1 MFGHSSNLVC
11 LGPQHSRLIALN
23 PQGQVLW
30 ESPPQFHE
38 GACEG
43 TPVISSD
50 GLYVYFT
57 HNLVTVGHFTILMAD
72 QNGTAL
78 FSKFDPVQPYSPPGI
93 ARNPAQGY
101 YDGGLANRNDLLV
114 WAYRPLFNSSAVG
127 NNTATFGFQLPAGF
141 PTAGGALASFTL
153 RTVVWQ
159 SVSPPKFANSGYN
172 MYFTVSRNEFR
183 SWNGA
188 PGSRALQFDRQSSH
202 RIGFTP
208 RGRPASQ
215 PPFAPV
221 ALSSDPVSPMLFG
234 AAATARFFAFDT
246 FLNVTWEAATTSLV
260 RTEARVS
267 PDDTV
272 VYFVQDNG
280 VLRSYDVAT
289 GIQNWEAFAS
299 NSPILAEFSQSAD
312 GAFLYFGDVGG
323 NVLKWRVSTPPTSM
337 PTSSPTGVPT
347 VSDMPTVAPQVPPT
361 PAPTPSPT
369 MATPM
374 PTMAPTPMPTE
385 SPSTIP
391 SYAPSVMATPA
402 PTPVPTPAPTPM
414 PTVPPTPQPTTG
426 TQAATPAPT
435 ASGALSK
442 SLCFSVVAM
451 LIATG
456 LL

>member
-1 MFGHSSNLVC
+1 M
-11 LGPQHSRLIALN
+11 
-23 PQGQVLW
+23 
-30 ESPPQFHE
+30 
-38 GACEG
+38 
-43 TPVISSD
+43 
-50 GLYVYFT
+50 
-57 HNLVTVGHFTILMAD
+57 TVGHFTILLAD

-188 PGSRALQFDRQSSH
+188 AGSRAGQFDRQSSH
-202 RIGFTP
+202 RIGLTP
-208 RGRPASQ
+208 RGQPASQ
-215 PPFAPV
+215 PPFASV
-221 ALSSDPVSPMLFG
+221 ALSSDPVSPMVFG

-246 FLNVTWEAATTSLV
+246 FLNITWEVTTTSLV

-267 PDDTV
+267 LDDTV

-289 GIQNWEAFAS
+289 GTQNWEAFAS
-299 NSPILAEFSQSAD
+299 DSPILAEFAQSAD
-312 GAFLYFGDVGG
+312 GAFLYFGDVAG
-323 NVLKWRVSTPPTSM
+323 NIIKWRVSIPPTSVPSSSPSGTPPT
-337 PTSSPTGVPT
+337 GG
-347 VSDMPTVAPQVPPT
+347 
-361 PAPTPSPT
+361 
-369 MATPM
+369 
-374 PTMAPTPMPTE
+374 
-385 SPSTIP
+385 IC
-391 SYAPSVMATPA
+391 
-402 PTPVPTPAPTPM
+402 
-414 PTVPPTPQPTTG
+414 
-426 TQAATPAPT
+426 
-435 ASGALSK
+435 SGGLSK
-442 SLCFSVVAM
+442 VVFNVAADFWGAEIGTELRIDGGAVIFGYSDYASDVLTSHEECLDLSNTCYSFNITDSLCDGLFFDGYYSIVVDGNEVHRASDY
-451 LIATG
+451 G
-456 LL
+456 CGEVYKFGSCGGGGGGGGGG